1 MISSSPISPCLFCNE
16 LVKDII
22 GESDANNV
30 TTNNRIREAGE
41 LSESEFVRAMFNL
54 RDIPITDSTEDEREL
69 VNFGAAAYFY
79 FLENADDLLLTKY
92 TEKINRHIQERFGR
106 PKMRTR
112 GAF

>member
-1 MISSSPISPCLFCNE
+1 MARLYSMQKIR
-16 LVKDII
+16 DII
-22 GESDANNV
+22 GESDANNE
-30 TTNNRIREAGE
+30 TTNKRIREAGE
-41 LSESEFVRAMFNL
+41 LSESEFVRAMFNI

-69 VNFGAAAYFY
+69 VNFGGAAYFY